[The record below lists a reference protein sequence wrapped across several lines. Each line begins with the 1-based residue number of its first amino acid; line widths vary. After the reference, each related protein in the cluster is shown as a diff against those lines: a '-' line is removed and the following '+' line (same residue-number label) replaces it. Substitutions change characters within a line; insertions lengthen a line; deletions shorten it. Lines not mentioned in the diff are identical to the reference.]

1 MSLFKRK
8 DSSNWWIKVT
18 SSSGRCLQ
26 QSTGTPDK
34 VKAQE
39 LHDKLKASLWDQ
51 ERLGI
56 KPSRSWREAVVR
68 WTEETKDKATHKE
81 DLAKLRWLDPFL
93 GLLTLEQI
101 TLDVIDAVRSAK
113 LNEASKGTTNRYLAL
128 IRAILIKSRDEWEW
142 IEKVPKVRLFK
153 ESADRER
160 SLTPE
165 QALRLLGELPTHQ
178 RETVMF
184 ALATGLRQSNVLK
197 LEWANVDL
205 NRRHAWVAAINSKNR
220 KAIAVPLNETAMA
233 VLLRQKG
240 KHSTRVFTYAG
251 KPLANA
257 GTRAWRR
264 ALVRAGIKNFRWH
277 DLRHTWA
284 TRQRQRGTPTHEL
297 QRLGGWKTGAM
308 VERYAH
314 LAPDHLTAAAGRI
327 DGLLPSYDLATFETQ
342 KEKST

>member
-1 MSLFKRK
+1 M
-8 DSSNWWIKVT
+8 
-18 SSSGRCLQ
+18 
-26 QSTGTPDK
+26 
-34 VKAQE
+34 
-39 LHDKLKASLWDQ
+39 
-51 ERLGI
+51 
-56 KPSRSWREAVVR
+56 R

-284 TRQRQRGTPTHEL
+284 TWQRQRGTPTHEL